1 MGAFRRGRSTAGEF
15 LMRVLCVWLLLLIGC
30 AVNEPSTESIVP
42 AELSEPAESVEIEP
56 TFKVDV
62 DLAPFQEMIDALAT
76 RQEKGAY
83 AQEIELAAEQAQ
95 MDYGQLVLLMKHNV
109 NFDSDSLHFKA
120 DLLRGRL
127 SDQGEWESFVL
138 EDQAWLQYE
147 DMGSATADTIEINLK
162 DEIIRF
168 ERQAT
173 MQSQWGS
180 LSGKRIEVHIDGSQQ
195 VHSQQGHIQLTHG
208 DNQTIDIQADTLSW
222 QAGNQSLIGKEQVV
236 VAQLDMQM
244 SADWLEVR
252 LKDSHEIDW
261 LKAGEPVIL
270 EAESM
275 SGMAEGLEYD
285 SQGEVFTLTGSA
297 HVHQGNNKV
306 MADKVY
312 SWPKADRLRC
322 EPQAKVWFSPVE
334 KEE

>member
-1 MGAFRRGRSTAGEF
+1 MGAFRNSRSTAGEF

-30 AVNEPSTESIVP
+30 AEDRPSTESIMPV
-42 AELSEPAESVEIEP
+42 EFSEPMDSIEIEP

-62 DLAPFQEMIDALAT
+62 DLAPFQEMIDSLAA

-83 AQEIELAAEQAQ
+83 THEIELAAEQAK
-95 MDYGQLVLLMKHNV
+95 MDYDQLTLLMKHNV
-109 NFDSDSLHFKA
+109 NFKSDSLRFKA

-127 SDQGEWESFVL
+127 SDQGEWESFFL

-147 DMGSATADTIEINLK
+147 DMGSATADKIEINLK
-162 DEIIRF
+162 NEIIRF
-168 ERQAT
+168 ESQAI

-180 LSGKRIEVHIDGSQQ
+180 LSGKRIEVYIDGSQQ
-195 VHSQQGHIQLTHG
+195 VHSQQGHIQLMRG
-208 DNQTIDIQADTLSW
+208 DNEMIDIQADALIW
-222 QAGNQSLIGKEQVV
+222 QAGNQHLVCKEQVV
-236 VAQLDMQM
+236 VEQLDMQM

-261 LKAGEPVIL
+261 LKAGEPVTL

-275 SGMAEGLEYD
+275 SGMADRIEYD
-285 SQGEVFTLTGSA
+285 SQDEVFTLTGSA
-297 HVHQGNNKV
+297 NVYQAGNKL
-306 MADKVY
+306 MADRVY
-312 SWPKADRLRC
+312 YWPKADRLRC
-322 EPQAKVWFSPVE
+322 EPQAKVWFSPAE

>member
-30 AVNEPSTESIVP
+30 AEDRPSVESIVP
-42 AELSEPAESVEIEP
+42 VELSEPADSVEIEP
-56 TFKVDV
+56 IFKVDV
-62 DLAPFQEMIDALAT
+62 DLAPFQEMIDSLAT
-76 RQEKGAY
+76 RQENGAY
-83 AQEIELAAEQAQ
+83 AHEIELAAEQAQ
-95 MDYGQLVLLMKHNV
+95 MDYGQLVLWMKNNV
-109 NFDSDSLHFKA
+109 NFDSESLRFKA
-120 DLLRGRL
+120 DLLRGSL

-138 EDQAWLQYE
+138 ENQAWLQYE
-147 DMGSATADTIEINLK
+147 DMGSATADKIEINLK

-168 ERQAT
+168 ESQAT

-180 LSGKRIEVHIDGSQQ
+180 LSGKLIEVYIDGSQQ
-195 VHSQQGHIQLTHG
+195 VYSQQGHIQLRHG
-208 DNQTIDIQADTLSW
+208 DDQTINIQADTLIW
-222 QAGNQSLIGKEQVV
+222 QAGNQSLVCKEQVV

-261 LKAGEPVIL
+261 LKAGEPVTL

-275 SGMAEGLEYD
+275 SGMAERIEYE
-285 SQGEVFTLTGSA
+285 SQDEVFTLTGSA
-297 HVHQGNNKV
+297 HVHQGSNKL
-306 MADKVY
+306 MADRVY
-312 SWPKADRLRC
+312 YWPKADRLRC
-322 EPQAKVWFSPVE
+322 EPQAKVWFSPTE